1 MRIFRSYR
9 QEADEELMCKVS
21 RDDNRAF
28 EELYTRYA
36 PRLQGFFIRMLGSDS
51 AKAEDFTQ
59 ELFIKIYEHRLSYQK
74 ERSFSSWIFA
84 MAYNLCKNEYRHK
97 DVVACHEA
105 EINVLPALVE
115 DMPFEQK
122 YDNEVFEAQLK
133 KSLERLSGDQLTA
146 FTLRYDEEL
155 TIAQIAEVLQCPEGT
170 VKSRLH
176 YALQTL
182 SQSLSMYNPIKQ

>member
-51 AKAEDFTQ
+51 SKAEDFTQ
-59 ELFIKIYEHRLSYQK
+59 ELFIKIYEHKASYQK
-74 ERSFSSWIFA
+74 ERSFSSWIFS
-84 MAYNLCKNEYRHK
+84 MAYNLCKNEYRHRE
-97 DVVACHEA
+97 VVACHEA
-105 EINVLPALVE
+105 ETNTRSTCE
-115 DMPFEQK
+115 DDASFEQK
-122 YDNEVFEAQLK
+122 YDKEVFEGQLK
-133 KSLERLSGDQLTA
+133 HSLTKLSEDQLLV

-155 TIAQIAEVLQCPEGT
+155 SIAQIAEVFQCPEGT
-170 VKSRLH
+170 IKSRLH

-182 SQSLSMYNPIKQ
+182 SQSLSMYNPMKQ

>member
-1 MRIFRSYR
+1 MRLFRSYR
-9 QEADEELMCKVS
+9 QDADEELMCKVS

-51 AKAEDFTQ
+51 SKDFTQ
-59 ELFIKIYEHRLSYQK
+59 ELFIKVYEYRSSYQK
-74 ERSFSSWIFA
+74 EKNFSSWLFA
-84 MAYNLCKNEYRHK
+84 MAYNLCKNEYRHRE
-97 DVVACHEA
+97 VIAYHQSETS
-105 EINVLPALVE
+105 ALSTLE
-115 DMPFEQK
+115 NDISFEQK
-122 YDNEVFEAQLK
+122 YDKEVFEEQLK
-133 KSLERLSGDQLTA
+133 RSLTKLSKDQLLA

-155 TIAQIAEVLQCPEGT
+155 SVAQIAEVLQCPEGT

-182 SQSLSMYNPIKQ
+182 SRSLSMYKPVKE